1 MSRPLMIYFASLF
14 IVTANLKFE
23 EGAIYIIF
31 LICSTGLLAP
41 FSPYKFSINGK
52 PCSLKPESII
62 IVTYRHR
69 LLCLI
74 YVKITLL
81 TIVSNSTWVLNFMLA
96 CQKFSKTYDLYID
109 SKRIMRIRT
118 NKVLKF
124 FALLLFSLEFLAP
137 AMLVDISDPQGSQDK
152 VQLVDGG
159 HHQNMLYSIFTE
171 EISENEEGREG
182 QKDIILFTDFDFASS
197 VLQLLGS
204 APFSGKNLSI
214 TSERFDTQPALFK
227 LNCTF
232 LI

>member
-1 MSRPLMIYFASLF
+1 M
-14 IVTANLKFE
+14 T
-23 EGAIYIIF
+23 
-31 LICSTGLLAP
+31 
-41 FSPYKFSINGK
+41 
-52 PCSLKPESII
+52 
-62 IVTYRHR
+62 
-69 LLCLI
+69 
-74 YVKITLL
+74 
-81 TIVSNSTWVLNFMLA
+81 A
-96 CQKFSKTYDLYID
+96 CQKFSKTYDLYND
-109 SKRIMRIRT
+109 SQRIMRIRT

-137 AMLVDISDPQGSQDK
+137 AMLVDITDPQGTQDK
-152 VQLVDGG
+152 IQLVDGA

-182 QKDIILFTDFDFASS
+182 QKDIILFTDFDFSSS

-204 APFSGKNLSI
+204 APSSSKNLSI